1 MAGEIQLNGTSFASE
16 STGTITINNGTLGSS
31 VVFPTGTIQKWEQV
45 TTVPTAI
52 QGQDT
57 SYTDLTG
64 SSVNYT
70 PATNSSYVVYEY
82 LTTVQGDGTN
92 TNVLP
97 LFKLIYDGSEV
108 ANTNHGFY
116 IAGTSTSQGIG
127 YYTMKFVLSSWSGSK
142 NIKLQYRAFGTGERH
157 QLHQS
162 NYSGNGTGTDVFT
175 KIYQI
180 TYSVM

>member
-1 MAGEIQLNGTSFASE
+1 MAGYIGNRRQNNLVSLDGA
-16 STGTITINNGTLGSS
+16 TGTIGSG
-31 VVFPTGTIQKWEQV
+31 VVFPAGTVLKWEQI
-45 TTVPTAI
+45 TTVPTAT
-52 QGQDT
+52 QGQAT

-70 PATNSSYVVYEY
+70 PAANSSYVVYEY
-82 LTTVQGDGTN
+82 LTTVQGDGTYSN
-92 TNVLP
+92 ILP

-116 IAGTSTSQGIG
+116 LSGSSAGQGIG
-127 YYTMKFVLSSWSGSK
+127 YYTMKFILSSWSGSK
-142 NIKLQYRAFGTGERH
+142 NIKLQYRALGTGERH
-157 QLHQS
+157 KLHKS
-162 NYSGNGTGTDVFT
+162 NYSGNGTGTSVFT